1 MEDRDLI
8 SLYLED
14 IRKYKVLDKDEELE
28 LLKKIEAGDP
38 EAKNQLILSNLRLV
52 VNVAKGYTKKGM
64 SFIDLISEGNFGL
77 IHAIEKFDIHKGF
90 RFSTYA
96 VWWIKQAISKAVI
109 NKGRDI
115 RIPSYRHDL
124 LNRVNRYIMAK
135 IKEDGFY
142 PSIERISRDLK
153 ITDGKVEKILLD
165 FQDTM
170 SLNMSIG
177 EDIFLEDT
185 LINEDGSSLEDKVIE
200 ELGRRQVIDMV
211 NALDEREK
219 EILKM
224 RFGLD
229 GYEIHTLEEIG
240 NEFRITRERV
250 RQIEKRTLEKLRSV
264 FQRII
269 GNYAPRQNQ
278 KSQDKADKTAK
289 IKKNNTRRKKSD
301 NQD

>member
-1 MEDRDLI
+1 MEERDLI

-28 LLKKIEAGDP
+28 LLKKINDGDP

-52 VNVAKGYTKKGM
+52 VNIAKGYTKKGM

-77 IHAIEKFDIHKGF
+77 IHAIEKFDILKGF

-135 IKEDGFY
+135 IQDDGFY
-142 PSIERISRDLK
+142 PSIERIANDLD
-153 ITDGKVEKILLD
+153 INFDKVERILLE

-185 LINEDGSSLEDKVIE
+185 LIHEDGSSLEDRVIE
-200 ELGRRQVIDMV
+200 EIGRKQVIDMV
-211 NALDEREK
+211 NGLNQREK
-219 EILKM
+219 EILKL

-240 NEFRITRERV
+240 NEFNITRERV
-250 RQIEKRTLEKLRSV
+250 RQIEKRTLQKLRNKYSKELEDRM
-264 FQRII
+264 F
-269 GNYAPRQNQ
+269 
-278 KSQDKADKTAK
+278 
-289 IKKNNTRRKKSD
+289 
-301 NQD
+301 

>member
-1 MEDRDLI
+1 MEERDLI

-14 IRKYKVLDKDEELE
+14 IRKYKVLDKEEELE
-28 LLKKIEAGDP
+28 LLTKIESGNV

-52 VNVAKGYTKKGM
+52 VNIAKGYTKKGM

-77 IHAIEKFDIHKGF
+77 IHAIEKFDTSKGF

-115 RIPSYRHDL
+115 RIPSYRYDL
-124 LNRVNRYIMAK
+124 LNRVNRYIMSK
-135 IKEDGFY
+135 VKEDGFY
-142 PSIERISRDLK
+142 PSIENISNELD
-153 ITDGKVEKILLD
+153 INPDKVEKILLD

-177 EDIFLEDT
+177 DDIFLEDT
-185 LINEDGSSLEDKVIE
+185 LINDDTGTLEDKVIE
-200 ELGRRQVIDMV
+200 EIGRRQVIDMV
-211 NALDEREK
+211 NGLNDREK
-219 EILKM
+219 EILKL

-240 NEFRITRERV
+240 LEFNITRERV
-250 RQIEKRTLEKLRSV
+250 RQIEKRTLQKLRTKYSKELED
-264 FQRII
+264 RML
-269 GNYAPRQNQ
+269 
-278 KSQDKADKTAK
+278 
-289 IKKNNTRRKKSD
+289 
-301 NQD
+301 